1 MEGEIRVTKI
11 NRSRFNHDAGQSFHE
26 RFHFHFHLHR
36 DVGSCIRVDREN
48 GGECCFH
55 VYGDI
60 ATPKNKLDEQ
70 VVAIYSIFLDYS
82 PRCR

>member
-55 VYGDI
+55 VYEVGKENEM
-60 ATPKNKLDEQ
+60 PECVKHM
-70 VVAIYSIFLDYS
+70 YS
-82 PRCR
+82 